1 MKQDKVTLSEGQLRK
16 IVKESIRMA
25 LNEAYADWAQNG
37 AMGNGNQGQGQAGYD
52 NGQGGNI
59 TAKPSAVFAVF
70 PSDKKQ
76 FVDGA
81 ISSGQ
86 YEKLA
91 WGPNTPRAGK
101 ILAMPTYRDA
111 MQIIGSATR
120 PDMIYKILIDRAG
133 VTNAVPKFW
142 NAVHVDPAYVIS
154 MERVR

>member
-1 MKQDKVTLSEGQLRK
+1 MKQDKVTLSEEQLRK
-16 IVKESIRMA
+16 IIRMA
-25 LNEAYADWAQNG
+25 LNEAYANWAQNG
-37 AMGNGNQGQGQAGYD
+37 AMGNGNQGQEQAGYN
-52 NGQGGNI
+52 NGQGENI

-76 FVDGA
+76 FVDDA

-101 ILAMPTYRDA
+101 ILAMPTYSSA

-120 PDMIYKILIDRAG
+120 PDMIYKILADRAG
-133 VTNAVPKFW
+133 VTKAVPEFW
-142 NAVHVDPAYVIS
+142 NAVHVDPSYVIS
-154 MERVR
+154 MKRVR